1 LTLGFAVFLINAF
14 MLYLLD
20 KFLTNITITGMIP
33 LVYAT
38 LIISL
43 VNIVINFSAKR
54 IYKSTNSE

>member
-1 LTLGFAVFLINAF
+1 LINAF

-54 IYKSTNSE
+54 LYKSNE